1 MYATSRVLAGL
12 DFFGRT
18 EVLLVIDGEPAIK
31 ALADAVRILRDRK
44 TLIEVVPR
52 YSSPSKGIEET
63 INGLIEGDVLVICL
77 RIHDMLDVTAA
88 LGWIIRH
95 AGWLWIRFAVHI
107 HGFTSYQ
114 SLRGRIDS
122 GKIAEFGECVFA
134 CSPEAQVTPL
144 KTARLEARWQKAVWF
159 GKTDQSD
166 EHIVVD
172 KDGWRTCRTVARRP
186 EDKRWNKKFFATV
199 NVRSYEAARV
209 ATLKD
214 AADEAGSR
222 RRYLTRT
229 IVGEYG
235 ASQHCKACADGVGT
249 HTAECRARLE
259 RFIAESEAEKLT
271 AAADTLA
278 PAAVDAAAAGEVDVP
293 MSSGARGSNDPME
306 VAAAP
311 AQEEMQIDLT
321 ADLVADQAGTT
332 RIADA

>member
-1 MYATSRVLAGL
+1 
-12 DFFGRT
+12 
-18 EVLLVIDGEPAIK
+18 
-31 ALADAVRILRDRK
+31 
-44 TLIEVVPR
+44 
-52 YSSPSKGIEET
+52 
-63 INGLIEGDVLVICL
+63 
-77 RIHDMLDVTAA
+77 
-88 LGWIIRH
+88 
-95 AGWLWIRFAVHI
+95 
-107 HGFTSYQ
+107 
-114 SLRGRIDS
+114 
-122 GKIAEFGECVFA
+122 VFA

-214 AADEAGSR
+214 AADDAGSR
-222 RRYLTRT
+222 RRYLTRI
-229 IVGEYG
+229 IVGDYG

-332 RIADA
+332 RIADAEPTEIPESKRQRTIGGNAVFVSSPSFMIAMIPLAVCSNVVQIPGTAHWCDDLDVYGAKSGELLLKDLVKAGRATERAQMACFQVYERVRAEDMDPAGKRIPVRTHHRPQRRQQRHNRKSRPIC